1 MLPPDVNSLS
11 TAWFPGAPIGRYQLI
26 TPLASGGMAEI
37 WLARQPGLRGFEKV
51 VVIKRMVGA
60 LEEDPEHV
68 EMFVSEARLAAGLSH
83 QHVVQI
89 FELGQEHGSFYIVME
104 FIDGESMS
112 TVWKEGLRKNKPMA
126 GPLVAQL
133 IAWAA
138 EGLHY
143 AHTRTGQNGEAL
155 CIVHRDV
162 SPQNLLVTYDGSM
175 KLVDFGIA
183 KVANQATLSGKL
195 KGKLAYMSP
204 EQGRT
209 EPLDARSD
217 IYSLGVVLFE
227 VVTRSRLFPK
237 LEDLE
242 ILKAVVSGQ
251 SLPRAQER
259 RPDVPDALDRIIA
272 KAMAPRREDRFA
284 TAREMQVALEDW
296 LLKTGRR
303 TTGADIADY
312 MQSLFAERIEQ
323 RRALIESAMRGE
335 LTPGRV
341 PSRAFPGASGAES
354 TDSASALPPTA
365 ASPRG
370 GGTGELPLSFAPA
383 RGRGLDWRV
392 LAAGGAAVAASVV
405 VAVLAAG
412 SAGGPTDAAT
422 DSPALVPA
430 HTILAV
436 ESKPRGA
443 HVVIDG
449 IGRGATPLELP
460 DLEPGEH
467 QLLVA
472 AEGYISEQR
481 TVSVKAV
488 AERVTQVISLVKEV
502 PAVVEV
508 AAPKVDA
515 GRPVAV
521 ARATGKLN
529 LATTPWTTVYL
540 GSRKLGDTPLVG
552 YPLPVG
558 KHVLTLVNQERSINV
573 PVEVEINATEPTIK
587 RMTLQ

>member
-1 MLPPDVNSLS
+1 
-11 TAWFPGAPIGRYQLI
+11 
-26 TPLASGGMAEI
+26 MAEI

-51 VVIKRMVGA
+51 VVIKRMMGA

-68 EMFVSEARLAAGLSH
+68 EMFVAEARLAAGLSH

-89 FELGQEHGSFYIVME
+89 FELGQEQGSFYIAME

-143 AHTRTGQNGEAL
+143 AHTRTDQNGEPL

-183 KVANQATLSGKL
+183 KVANQATTSGRL

-217 IYSLGVVLFE
+217 VFSLGVVLFE
-227 VVTRSRLFPK
+227 VVTRSRLFPR

-251 SLPRAQER
+251 PLPRAQER

-272 KAMAPRREDRFA
+272 KAMAQRREDRFA
-284 TAREMQVALEDW
+284 NARDLQVALEDW

-312 MQSLFAERIEQ
+312 MKSLFAERIEQ
-323 RRALIESAMRGE
+323 RRSLIESARRGE

-341 PSRAFPGASGAES
+341 PSRVFPPVAPGPEAS
-354 TDSASALPPTA
+354 SASLGPAPSRE
-365 ASPRG
+365 AS
-370 GGTGELPLSFAPA
+370 LSFAADA
-383 RGRGLDWRV
+383 RASSFDWRV
-392 LAAGGAAVAASVV
+392 WAVGGAAVSAAAIIAALAASSTGGGAPVEA
-405 VAVLAAG
+405 VADAGPPPAIHGTLA
-412 SAGGPTDAAT
+412 
-422 DSPALVPA
+422 L
-430 HTILAV
+430 
-436 ESKPRGA
+436 ESRPSGA
-443 HVVIDG
+443 HVIIDG
-449 IGRGATPLELP
+449 IGRGATPIELK
-460 DLEPGEH
+460 DLEPGDH
-467 QLLVA
+467 QLMVT
-472 AEGYISEQR
+472 AEGYFPEQR
-481 TVSVKAV
+481 TVPIRA
-488 AERVTQVISLVKEV
+488 APERVTLIFSLDRDLTSS
-502 PAVVEV
+502 VEPV
-508 AAPKVDA
+508 APRVDA
-515 GRPVAV
+515 GRQGPQ
-521 ARATGKLN
+521 RGSTGRLN
-529 LATTPWTTVYL
+529 LATTPWASVYL
-540 GSRKLGDTPLVG
+540 SGRKLGDTPLVG
-552 YPLPVG
+552 YLLPTG
-558 KHVLTLVNQERSINV
+558 KHLLTLVNSEQNLHSS
-573 PVEVEINATEPTIK
+573 VEVEITANETTVK
-587 RMTLQ
+587 RLSLQ